1 MREVTRPDGAQ
12 EWGTMKTRTGLRRK
26 GSFPAA
32 LRALAG
38 AIALTFAWTQVG
50 GIAYAYRRGDKEDK
64 EKAGAHY
71 KEGKKLFDL
80 GKFAEAIAEWEKG
93 YAAKEDKA
101 FLINLGHAHREMGN
115 FDKAIFYYKRYL
127 VGIDDNAPQRAA
139 VLEYISVLEAKRV
152 EAARKA
158 EEDAKAKE
166 AKNNPPPD
174 LSIKK
179 EPKDSNVPPPP
190 PPPPVEEG
198 GLMSKWWFWAGVVAV
213 VGGGVAIGVVA
224 SGGGD
229 GKNFNNPPSNLPIP
243 PGNILRF

>member
-1 MREVTRPDGAQ
+1 
-12 EWGTMKTRTGLRRK
+12 MKTRTGPRRK
-26 GSFPAA
+26 RGFPAA
-32 LRALAG
+32 VRALAG
-38 AIALTFAWTQVG
+38 AVALIFAGTQLGSV
-50 GIAYAYRRGDKEDK
+50 AYAHRRGDKEDK
-64 EKAGAHY
+64 EKAAAHY

-80 GKFAEAIAEWEKG
+80 GKFPEAIAEWEKG

-152 EAARKA
+152 EAQRKA
-158 EEDAKAKE
+158 EEEAKAKE
-166 AKNNPPPD
+166 ARNNPPPD
-174 LSIKK
+174 LSVKK
-179 EPKDSNVPPPP
+179 EPKDKPLPPPP
-190 PPPPVEEG
+190 PPPPEEG
-198 GLMSKWWFWAGVVAV
+198 GILTKWWFWTGVAVV

-224 SGGGD
+224 SSS
-229 GKNFNNPPSNLPIP
+229 GKDFTQPPSNLPLP